1 MSSTFVLVSLLLSLS
16 MAVLVPEIKDSKKTI
31 FSFSPEYD
39 HMVNK
44 QRKGF
49 LTIGLLAVS
58 TFFISIQTLS
68 VPIFVLH
75 LVLDVLFGG
84 WSSLVARWAHN
95 PEVVGSNPTPATNYL
110 IKKSIILFLPV
121 DAASNLS
128 VKSPI
133 TPRKVRMP
141 PSKKILQKSISSIL
155 NYKHSLNNT
164 YWESSLII

>member
-1 MSSTFVLVSLLLSLS
+1 MSSTFVLISLLLSLS

-49 LTIGLLAVS
+49 LTVGLLAVS

-75 LVLDVLFGG
+75 LVLDVLFGVYAYI
-84 WSSLVARWAHN
+84 SFQVRRATLLQNSLV
-95 PEVVGSNPTPATNYL
+95 GSSFASETNTQQED
-110 IKKSIILFLPV
+110 FLQE
-121 DAASNLS
+121 AG
-128 VKSPI
+128 
-133 TPRKVRMP
+133 
-141 PSKKILQKSISSIL
+141 
-155 NYKHSLNNT
+155 
-164 YWESSLII
+164 

>member
-68 VPIFVLH
+68 VLIFVLH
-75 LVLDVLFGG
+75 LVLDILFGVYAYI
-84 WSSLVARWAHN
+84 SFQVRRATLLQNSLV
-95 PEVVGSNPTPATNYL
+95 GSSFASETITQQED
-110 IKKSIILFLPV
+110 FLQE
-121 DAASNLS
+121 AG
-128 VKSPI
+128 
-133 TPRKVRMP
+133 
-141 PSKKILQKSISSIL
+141 
-155 NYKHSLNNT
+155 
-164 YWESSLII
+164 

>member
-1 MSSTFVLVSLLLSLS
+1 MSSTFVLISLLLSLS
-16 MAVLVPEIKDSKKTI
+16 MAVLVPEIKDSKNSI

-75 LVLDVLFGG
+75 LVLDVLFGVYAYI
-84 WSSLVARWAHN
+84 SFQVRRATLLQNSLV
-95 PEVVGSNPTPATNYL
+95 GSSFVSETITQQED
-110 IKKSIILFLPV
+110 FLQE
-121 DAASNLS
+121 AG
-128 VKSPI
+128 
-133 TPRKVRMP
+133 
-141 PSKKILQKSISSIL
+141 
-155 NYKHSLNNT
+155 
-164 YWESSLII
+164 

>member
-1 MSSTFVLVSLLLSLS
+1 MSSTFVLISLLLSLS

-75 LVLDVLFGG
+75 LVLDVLFGVYAYISFQVTRATLLQNSLIG
-84 WSSLVARWAHN
+84 SSLAS
-95 PEVVGSNPTPATNYL
+95 ETITQQED
-110 IKKSIILFLPV
+110 FLQE
-121 DAASNLS
+121 AG
-128 VKSPI
+128 
-133 TPRKVRMP
+133 
-141 PSKKILQKSISSIL
+141 
-155 NYKHSLNNT
+155 
-164 YWESSLII
+164 

>member
-1 MSSTFVLVSLLLSLS
+1 MSSTFVLISLLLSLS

-49 LTIGLLAVS
+49 LIIGLLAVS

-75 LVLDVLFGG
+75 LVLDVLFGVYAYI
-84 WSSLVARWAHN
+84 SFQVRRATLLQNSLV
-95 PEVVGSNPTPATNYL
+95 GSSFASETITQQED
-110 IKKSIILFLPV
+110 FLQE
-121 DAASNLS
+121 AG
-128 VKSPI
+128 
-133 TPRKVRMP
+133 
-141 PSKKILQKSISSIL
+141 
-155 NYKHSLNNT
+155 
-164 YWESSLII
+164 

>member
-1 MSSTFVLVSLLLSLS
+1 MSSTFVLISLLLSLS

-75 LVLDVLFGG
+75 LVLDVLFGVYAYISFQVRRATLLQNSLAG
-84 WSSLVARWAHN
+84 SSFAS
-95 PEVVGSNPTPATNYL
+95 ETITQQED
-110 IKKSIILFLPV
+110 FLQE
-121 DAASNLS
+121 AG
-128 VKSPI
+128 
-133 TPRKVRMP
+133 
-141 PSKKILQKSISSIL
+141 
-155 NYKHSLNNT
+155 
-164 YWESSLII
+164 

>member
-75 LVLDVLFGG
+75 LVLDVLFGVYAYI
-84 WSSLVARWAHN
+84 SFQVRRATLLQNSLV
-95 PEVVGSNPTPATNYL
+95 GSSFASENITQQED
-110 IKKSIILFLPV
+110 FLQE
-121 DAASNLS
+121 AG
-128 VKSPI
+128 
-133 TPRKVRMP
+133 
-141 PSKKILQKSISSIL
+141 
-155 NYKHSLNNT
+155 
-164 YWESSLII
+164 

>member
-1 MSSTFVLVSLLLSLS
+1 MSSTFVLISLLLSLS

-75 LVLDVLFGG
+75 LVLDVLFGVYAYI
-84 WSSLVARWAHN
+84 SFQVRRATLLENSLV
-95 PEVVGSNPTPATNYL
+95 GSSFASETITQQED
-110 IKKSIILFLPV
+110 FLQE
-121 DAASNLS
+121 AG
-128 VKSPI
+128 
-133 TPRKVRMP
+133 
-141 PSKKILQKSISSIL
+141 
-155 NYKHSLNNT
+155 
-164 YWESSLII
+164 

>member
-1 MSSTFVLVSLLLSLS
+1 MSSTFVLISLLLSLS

-49 LTIGLLAVS
+49 LTLGLLAVS

-75 LVLDVLFGG
+75 LVLDVLFGVYAYI
-84 WSSLVARWAHN
+84 SFQVRRATLLQNSLV
-95 PEVVGSNPTPATNYL
+95 GSSFASETITQQED
-110 IKKSIILFLPV
+110 FLQE
-121 DAASNLS
+121 AG
-128 VKSPI
+128 
-133 TPRKVRMP
+133 
-141 PSKKILQKSISSIL
+141 
-155 NYKHSLNNT
+155 
-164 YWESSLII
+164 

>member
-1 MSSTFVLVSLLLSLS
+1 MSSTCVLVSLLLSLS

-75 LVLDVLFGG
+75 LVLDVLFGVYAYI
-84 WSSLVARWAHN
+84 SFQVRRATLLQNSLV
-95 PEVVGSNPTPATNYL
+95 GSSFASETITQQED
-110 IKKSIILFLPV
+110 FLQE
-121 DAASNLS
+121 AG
-128 VKSPI
+128 
-133 TPRKVRMP
+133 
-141 PSKKILQKSISSIL
+141 
-155 NYKHSLNNT
+155 
-164 YWESSLII
+164 

>member
-1 MSSTFVLVSLLLSLS
+1 MKINSKAKIIKLFLCSIESESWGRAMSSTFVLISLLLSLS

-75 LVLDVLFGG
+75 LVLDVLFGVYAYI
-84 WSSLVARWAHN
+84 SFQVRRATLLQNSLV
-95 PEVVGSNPTPATNYL
+95 GSSFASETITQQED
-110 IKKSIILFLPV
+110 FLQE
-121 DAASNLS
+121 AG
-128 VKSPI
+128 
-133 TPRKVRMP
+133 
-141 PSKKILQKSISSIL
+141 
-155 NYKHSLNNT
+155 
-164 YWESSLII
+164 

>member
-16 MAVLVPEIKDSKKTI
+16 MAVLVPEIKESKKTI

-49 LTIGLLAVS
+49 LTVGLLAVS

-75 LVLDVLFGG
+75 LVLDLLFGVYAYI
-84 WSSLVARWAHN
+84 SFQVRRATLLQNSLV
-95 PEVVGSNPTPATNYL
+95 GSSFASETNTQQED
-110 IKKSIILFLPV
+110 FLQE
-121 DAASNLS
+121 AG
-128 VKSPI
+128 
-133 TPRKVRMP
+133 
-141 PSKKILQKSISSIL
+141 
-155 NYKHSLNNT
+155 
-164 YWESSLII
+164 

>member
-1 MSSTFVLVSLLLSLS
+1 MSSTFVLISLLLSLS

-49 LTIGLLAVS
+49 LTLGLLAVS

-75 LVLDVLFGG
+75 LVLDVLFGVYAYI
-84 WSSLVARWAHN
+84 SFQVRRATLLQNSLV
-95 PEVVGSNPTPATNYL
+95 GSSFASENITQQGD
-110 IKKSIILFLPV
+110 FLQE
-121 DAASNLS
+121 AG
-128 VKSPI
+128 
-133 TPRKVRMP
+133 
-141 PSKKILQKSISSIL
+141 
-155 NYKHSLNNT
+155 
-164 YWESSLII
+164 

>member
-1 MSSTFVLVSLLLSLS
+1 MSSTFVLISLLLSLS

-49 LTIGLLAVS
+49 LTVGLLAVS

-75 LVLDVLFGG
+75 LVLDILFGVYAYI
-84 WSSLVARWAHN
+84 SFQVRRATLLQNSLV
-95 PEVVGSNPTPATNYL
+95 GSSFASETITQQED
-110 IKKSIILFLPV
+110 FLQE
-121 DAASNLS
+121 AG
-128 VKSPI
+128 
-133 TPRKVRMP
+133 
-141 PSKKILQKSISSIL
+141 
-155 NYKHSLNNT
+155 
-164 YWESSLII
+164 

>member
-1 MSSTFVLVSLLLSLS
+1 MSSTFVLISLLLSLS

-68 VPIFVLH
+68 VPIFVIH
-75 LVLDVLFGG
+75 LVLDILFGLYAYI
-84 WSSLVARWAHN
+84 SFQVRRTTLLQNSLV
-95 PEVVGSNPTPATNYL
+95 GSSFASENITQQED
-110 IKKSIILFLPV
+110 FLQE
-121 DAASNLS
+121 AG
-128 VKSPI
+128 
-133 TPRKVRMP
+133 
-141 PSKKILQKSISSIL
+141 
-155 NYKHSLNNT
+155 
-164 YWESSLII
+164 

>member
-1 MSSTFVLVSLLLSLS
+1 MSSTFVLISLLLSLS

-49 LTIGLLAVS
+49 LTVGLLAVS

-75 LVLDVLFGG
+75 LVLDVLFGVYAYI
-84 WSSLVARWAHN
+84 SFQVRRATLLQNSLV
-95 PEVVGSNPTPATNYL
+95 GSSFASETITQQED
-110 IKKSIILFLPV
+110 FLQE
-121 DAASNLS
+121 AG
-128 VKSPI
+128 
-133 TPRKVRMP
+133 
-141 PSKKILQKSISSIL
+141 
-155 NYKHSLNNT
+155 
-164 YWESSLII
+164 

>member
-1 MSSTFVLVSLLLSLS
+1 MSSTFVLISLLLSLS

-75 LVLDVLFGG
+75 LVLDVLFGVYAYI
-84 WSSLVARWAHN
+84 SFQVRRAALLEKSLV
-95 PEVVGSNPTPATNYL
+95 GSSFASETITQQED
-110 IKKSIILFLPV
+110 FLQE
-121 DAASNLS
+121 AG
-128 VKSPI
+128 
-133 TPRKVRMP
+133 
-141 PSKKILQKSISSIL
+141 
-155 NYKHSLNNT
+155 
-164 YWESSLII
+164 

>member
-1 MSSTFVLVSLLLSLS
+1 MSSTFVLISLLLSLS
-16 MAVLVPEIKDSKKTI
+16 MAVLVPEIKDSKRTI

-75 LVLDVLFGG
+75 LVLDVLFGVYAYI
-84 WSSLVARWAHN
+84 SFQVRRATLLQNSLV
-95 PEVVGSNPTPATNYL
+95 GSSFASETITQQED
-110 IKKSIILFLPV
+110 FLQE
-121 DAASNLS
+121 AG
-128 VKSPI
+128 
-133 TPRKVRMP
+133 
-141 PSKKILQKSISSIL
+141 
-155 NYKHSLNNT
+155 
-164 YWESSLII
+164 

>member
-16 MAVLVPEIKDSKKTI
+16 MAVLVPEIKESKKTI

-75 LVLDVLFGG
+75 LVLDILFGVYAYI
-84 WSSLVARWAHN
+84 SFQVRRATLLQNSLV
-95 PEVVGSNPTPATNYL
+95 GSSFASETITQQED
-110 IKKSIILFLPV
+110 FLQE
-121 DAASNLS
+121 AG
-128 VKSPI
+128 
-133 TPRKVRMP
+133 
-141 PSKKILQKSISSIL
+141 
-155 NYKHSLNNT
+155 
-164 YWESSLII
+164 

>member
-75 LVLDVLFGG
+75 LVLDVLFGVYAYI
-84 WSSLVARWAHN
+84 SFQVRRATLLQNSLV
-95 PEVVGSNPTPATNYL
+95 GSSFASQTITQQED
-110 IKKSIILFLPV
+110 FLQE
-121 DAASNLS
+121 AG
-128 VKSPI
+128 
-133 TPRKVRMP
+133 
-141 PSKKILQKSISSIL
+141 
-155 NYKHSLNNT
+155 
-164 YWESSLII
+164 

>member
-75 LVLDVLFGG
+75 LALDVLFGVYAYI
-84 WSSLVARWAHN
+84 SFQVRRATLLQNSLV
-95 PEVVGSNPTPATNYL
+95 GSSFASENITQQED
-110 IKKSIILFLPV
+110 FLQE
-121 DAASNLS
+121 AG
-128 VKSPI
+128 
-133 TPRKVRMP
+133 
-141 PSKKILQKSISSIL
+141 
-155 NYKHSLNNT
+155 
-164 YWESSLII
+164 

>member
-1 MSSTFVLVSLLLSLS
+1 MSSTFVLISLLLSLS

-75 LVLDVLFGG
+75 LALDVLFGVYAYI
-84 WSSLVARWAHN
+84 SFQVRRATLLQNSLV
-95 PEVVGSNPTPATNYL
+95 GSSFASETITQQED
-110 IKKSIILFLPV
+110 FLQE
-121 DAASNLS
+121 AG
-128 VKSPI
+128 
-133 TPRKVRMP
+133 
-141 PSKKILQKSISSIL
+141 
-155 NYKHSLNNT
+155 
-164 YWESSLII
+164 